1 MAKKQAAKKKSRKG
15 GYRPFKVLCCV
26 TIVAACIVLFI
37 GGLGEGVRTSKIV
50 YRCLAA
56 SAGIGLVY
64 LLSVRAMAIYEEING
79 GQA

>member
-1 MAKKQAAKKKSRKG
+1 MAKKQATKKQPQRSGPRSL
-15 GYRPFKVLCCV
+15 RLLCCV
-26 TIVAACIVLFI
+26 TIVAACVVLCI
-37 GGLGEGVRTSKIV
+37 GGLEEGVRTSKIV